1 MSIVVGVWWLMCQ
14 EGVMKGRT
22 RKIETDAQYIGNPMI
37 PMSQTSAREPV
48 LLALEQNIQ
57 SALVEGI
64 LQ

>member
-14 EGVMKGRT
+14 EGVKGRM

-48 LLALEQNIQ
+48 LLALEQNIH